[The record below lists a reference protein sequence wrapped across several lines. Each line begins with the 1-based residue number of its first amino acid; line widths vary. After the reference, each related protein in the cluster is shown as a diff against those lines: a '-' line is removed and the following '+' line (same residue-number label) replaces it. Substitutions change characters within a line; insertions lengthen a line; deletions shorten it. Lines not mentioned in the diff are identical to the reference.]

1 MALKADYIY
10 NANGVNVRAK
20 IIPDGTTWKNDKA
33 ARACGFKAGDLY
45 KAQRKLCGTGKP
57 TWITIHNTA
66 AVAGVQDCAELYT
79 RATYN
84 ESMGAARVHF
94 YVDAHGAWQNLKAG
108 TGMFPGDPINS
119 AEVGWHAGDSSVSN
133 GGNETSV
140 GIEVIMGANS
150 LDDNKAKDNAAR
162 LVAWLLRKYGLHD
175 DKVVSHTYWVN
186 NKAGKRFA
194 DVDEQCTNPI
204 YGQKWCPVYIF
215 GSTNKTVANA
225 NWKAFKNLAQ
235 EYYAKIVRDKIRPLA
250 VGDKVRLKETATV
263 YGTNRKFAAF
273 VYKSPLYVR
282 SIVQDR
288 AVVSV
293 LASGAITGA
302 VQVSQLIK
310 T

>member
-1 MALKADYIY
+1 
-10 NANGVNVRAK
+10 
-20 IIPDGTTWKNDKA
+20 
-33 ARACGFKAGDLY
+33 
-45 KAQRKLCGTGKP
+45 
-57 TWITIHNTA
+57 
-66 AVAGVQDCAELYT
+66 
-79 RATYN
+79 
-84 ESMGAARVHF
+84 
-94 YVDAHGAWQNLKAG
+94 
-108 TGMFPGDPINS
+108 
-119 AEVGWHAGDSSVSN
+119 
-133 GGNETSV
+133 
-140 GIEVIMGANS
+140 MGANS

-225 NWKAFKNLAQ
+225 NWKAFKNLAR